1 MRKQK
6 KIKGDILKISMEFKD
21 NYFFLSNFYTC
32 KLTYDG
38 LTYFNSEAAFQAQKT
53 LDRNERIKFTA
64 VRPGEAKRLG
74 RRLKLRT
81 DWEDIKVSIM
91 YDICLAKFTQNP
103 ELKKAL
109 ISTGDMY
116 LEEGNDW
123 GDKFWGTVDG
133 KGENNLGKILMKIRG
148 KLKVD
153 G

>member
-1 MRKQK
+1 
-6 KIKGDILKISMEFKD
+6 MEFKD

-81 DWEDIKVSIM
+81 DWDDIKVSIM

-123 GDKFWGTVDG
+123 GDRFWGTVDG
-133 KGENNLGKILMKIRG
+133 KGENNLGKILMKIRDE
-148 KLKVD
+148 LKV
-153 G
+153 GG

>member
-64 VRPGEAKRLG
+64 VRPGEARRLG
-74 RRLKLRT
+74 RQLKLRT
-81 DWEDIKVSIM
+81 DWDYIKVSIM
-91 YDICLAKFTQNP
+91 YDVCLAKFQQNP

-109 ISTGDMY
+109 ISTGDM
-116 LEEGNDW
+116 
-123 GDKFWGTVDG
+123 
-133 KGENNLGKILMKIRG
+133 
-148 KLKVD
+148 
-153 G
+153 